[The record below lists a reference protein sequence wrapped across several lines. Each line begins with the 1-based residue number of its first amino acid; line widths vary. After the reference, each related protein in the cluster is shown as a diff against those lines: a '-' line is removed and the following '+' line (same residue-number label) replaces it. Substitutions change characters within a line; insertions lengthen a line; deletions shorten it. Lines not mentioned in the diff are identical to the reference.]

1 MVAREERRQRLAEQ
15 ALDVGEL
22 QLHVGRPAW
31 LHWPEWGV
39 ASIWRNRAFISGAE
53 SRNSRRERNIM
64 TQHAALSGEDAADQL
79 SAWNMEAGILP
90 GARSTP
96 AKAAAP
102 MNFIRERPTLARRAA
117 GRSAGL
123 SAEQ

>member
-53 SRNSRRERNIM
+53 PQQPARKKHH

-102 MNFIRERPTLARRAA
+102 MNFIR
-117 GRSAGL
+117 
-123 SAEQ
+123 